1 MLSNEISLPLLKK
14 KTGNNQLGWLYLLQR
29 MCDFPGTF
37 ISSRCF
43 RCSMVEVRKTLGFF
57 FRVRLELRSMEL
69 MLVHPGVLN
78 VGLPKRKFYVLKPWI
93 GYTKEA

>member
-1 MLSNEISLPLLKK
+1 
-14 KTGNNQLGWLYLLQR
+14 
-29 MCDFPGTF
+29 
-37 ISSRCF
+37 
-43 RCSMVEVRKTLGFF
+43 
-57 FRVRLELRSMEL
+57 MEL